1 MLGCRHSEDR
11 PFAILAV
18 SARMG
23 TQIASG
29 SQCGVTTGG
38 DSSAKAATAGS
49 RQDDA
54 GAMVILVTIE
64 FQNAETVEYLNT
76 SMMISVFADDR
87 QIKNADVI
95 NVTGAIKWVR
105 ICLSCA

>member
-1 MLGCRHSEDR
+1 
-11 PFAILAV
+11 
-18 SARMG
+18 
-23 TQIASG
+23 
-29 SQCGVTTGG
+29 
-38 DSSAKAATAGS
+38 
-49 RQDDA
+49 
-54 GAMVILVTIE
+54 MVILVTIE